1 MTNLFEQTHLDFI
14 SDVLAPMSEYPT
26 HIVAMANKI
35 CDANPDMD
43 RKKFLDRAVS
53 AWEGAQLDRLQSEH
67 DDYEMSTKIWSAM

>member
-35 CDANPDMD
+35 CDANPDMN
-43 RKKFLDRAVS
+43 REKFLARAVP
-53 AWEGAQLDRLQSEH
+53 AWEGANLDRMQSEH

>member
-1 MTNLFEQTHLDFI
+1 MSNLFEQTHLDFI

-43 RKKFLDRAVS
+43 REKFLARAVS
-53 AWEGAQLDRLQSEH
+53 AWEGAQLDLMQSEH

>member
-1 MTNLFEQTHLDFI
+1 MSNLFEQTHLDFI

-35 CDANPDMD
+35 CDANPDMN
-43 RKKFLDRAVS
+43 REKFLARANS
-53 AWEGAQLDRLQSEH
+53 AWESAHLDRMQSEH